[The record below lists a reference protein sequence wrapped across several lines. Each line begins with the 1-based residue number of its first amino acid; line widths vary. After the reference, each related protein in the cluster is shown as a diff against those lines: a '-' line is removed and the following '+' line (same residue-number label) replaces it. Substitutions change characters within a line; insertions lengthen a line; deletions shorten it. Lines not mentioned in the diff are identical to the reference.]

1 MQHLYLITLLSIIV
15 QATSLTWK
23 SVPGATHASGI
34 FAGIAALSPTRAVLA
49 GGLNS
54 IGEGVFLLDTTNVK
68 NPLNQTMAITVCK
81 LCMMTAVK
89 FHPDGK
95 RGIAGGEAM
104 LGEPVTY
111 STLDGGESWTPSS
124 VIAKG
129 FNGALGGSDIELVP
143 SSNEADDKLT
153 WAFVTEFNSWSN
165 GTVCNRNHF
174 HPTSSQC
181 SGLSMTTDMGNTY
194 TNLDWMGTDGPDTD
208 AAVASFPAANAWY
221 VGGGLVQP
229 ESEQGA
235 QWKAIVMKSVDEGK
249 TFQTVL
255 NITSPSTNPGKGI
268 GSLLD
273 IACST
278 ADICYV
284 TSSCFDPNCGDR
296 YGSFVYKTIN
306 GGQSWKELGFFYES
320 QMNVIRFLGQNEVVI
335 GGGGVGLFDSAVVWY
350 STDGGATFTN
360 TTLKGG
366 PGLVMDLDFTSDGSG
381 GFLTS
386 VSEVSSTTT
395 IYQMIK

>member
-1 MQHLYLITLLSIIV
+1 MPCTNTTL
-15 QATSLTWK
+15 
-23 SVPGATHASGI
+23 P
-34 FAGIAALSPTRAVLA
+34 
-49 GGLNS
+49 
-54 IGEGVFLLDTTNVK
+54 
-68 NPLNQTMAITVCK
+68 PLPV
-81 LCMMTAVK
+81 
-89 FHPDGK
+89 
-95 RGIAGGEAM
+95 
-104 LGEPVTY
+104 LGEPATY

-129 FNGALGGSDIELVP
+129 FNGALSGSDIELVP
-143 SSNEADDKLT
+143 SSSSNDDTLT

-165 GTVCNRNHF
+165 GTVCKHAIS
-174 HPTSSQC
+174 PQC

-194 TNLDWMGTDGPDTD
+194 TNVDWMGTDGPDTD

-235 QWKAIVMKSVDEGK
+235 QWKAIVMKSIDQGK
-249 TFQTVL
+249 SFHTVL
-255 NITSPSTNPGKGI
+255 NMTSPQTDPGKGI

-296 YGSFVYKTIN
+296 YGSFVYKTVN

-320 QMNVIRFLGQNEVVI
+320 RMNAIRVLGTNEVVI
-335 GGGGVGLFDSAVVWY
+335 GGGGVGLFDSAVVWT
-350 STDGGATFTN
+350 SLDGGATFTN
-360 TTLKGG
+360 ITLQGG
-366 PGLVMDLDFTSDGSG
+366 PGLVMDMDFTSDGSG

-386 VSEVSSTTT
+386 VSEISSTTT